1 MCVKEKVTGKNQCRF
16 IKGKSC
22 LTQRIAFCDKIT
34 RFLISK
40 REMDDIY
47 FSFIKA
53 FDTVFHSILISKL
66 G

>member
-1 MCVKEKVTGKNQCRF
+1 MHVKENVTGKNQHRF
-16 IKGKSC
+16 VKDKSC

-53 FDTVFHSILISKL
+53 FDTVFHSILVSKL